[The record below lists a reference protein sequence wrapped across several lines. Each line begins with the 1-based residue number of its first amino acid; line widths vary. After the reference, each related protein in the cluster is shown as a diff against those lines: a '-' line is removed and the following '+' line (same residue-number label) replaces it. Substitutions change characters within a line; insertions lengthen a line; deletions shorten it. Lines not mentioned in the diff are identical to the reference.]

1 MSVQR
6 SWVGCQQGVFR
17 VSSGNSP
24 RFERRPSGTC
34 KSNAYGPP
42 CLGRRRRSCVN
53 PACFRS
59 AVGNPSPYNFVV
71 LMFSVAFGFIAG
83 FSFDSV
89 FKKLESDHNGSL
101 PPRSALWAKTVA

>member
-1 MSVQR
+1 MFRREIRPGSNEDRPGLQVQR
-6 SWVGCQQGVFR
+6 D
-17 VSSGNSP
+17 
-24 RFERRPSGTC
+24 
-34 KSNAYGPP
+34 GPA

-53 PACFRS
+53 PVCFRS

-83 FSFDSV
+83 FRFDSV